1 MKNFVLSFA
10 IMMALAITSHA
21 TVWRVNNI
29 SGTDADFTSA
39 QSAHNNEYVFNGD
52 TLYIEPSTASY
63 GDLTLTKKLVIIGNG
78 FWVAQNPETQA
89 NVNYSKLGTITFNS
103 GSQGSII
110 QGCKIY
116 CVRLKTSE
124 IIIQRNYILYDEQ
137 AYASI
142 FFEADNLSNII
153 IRNNYLRNT
162 YTYNGYQQYTS
173 EVIQCAKSG
182 LSNITISN
190 NYIES
195 GDLISIHR
203 CLYLTSGFTGVIE
216 NNVIYGLNTVYN
228 SQFNNNI
235 LRDGTFTNSNT
246 SYYNNICNSDQFGNE
261 YGNQSN
267 VNMLNVFLN
276 EGSTD
281 GKWQL
286 KENSPAIGAGVGGID
301 CGMFG
306 GDFPYVLSGIPAIP
320 SVYEFSHDIDY
331 QNQQIEVEISV
342 KSHN

>member
-10 IMMALAITSHA
+10 IIMALAISSHA

-39 QSAHNNEYVFNGD
+39 QSAHNNQYVFNGD

-63 GDLTLTKKLVIIGNG
+63 GDLTLTKELVIIGNG
-78 FWVAQNPETQA
+78 YWPAQNPETQA
-89 NVNYSKLGTITFNS
+89 NVNYSQLGTVTFNS

-110 QGCKIY
+110 QGCRIY
-116 CVRLKTSE
+116 CIRLKTSE
-124 IIIQRNYILYDEQ
+124 ILIQRNYILYNEGQ
-137 AYASI
+137 YASI
-142 FFEADNLSNII
+142 YFESENLSNII

-162 YTYNGYQQYTS
+162 WNKSDYYGSS
-173 EVIQCAKSG
+173 EVISSSESG
-182 LSNITISN
+182 INNIIISN
-190 NYIES
+190 NYIVS
-195 GDLISIHR
+195 ATLDRTNVRSLVVA
-203 CLYLTSGFTGVIE
+203 SGFSGVVE
-216 NNVIYGLNTVYN
+216 NNVIYGLNYVYN

-235 LRDGTFTNSNT
+235 LRDGTFSISNT
-246 SYYNNICNSDQFGNE
+246 TYYNNICNSDQFGNE

-281 GKWQL
+281 GQWQL
-286 KENSPAIGAGVGGID
+286 KEGSPAIGAGMGGID

-306 GDFPYVLSGIPAIP
+306 GDFPYILSGMPAIP
-320 SVYEFSHDIDY
+320 SVYEFNHDIDY